1 MAAGKKNLVE
11 VLSSKVE
18 GLTKKDADA
27 TIVEVFDV
35 IAEALENGEKVQL
48 TNFGTLEVYTRAER
62 KGRNPQTGE
71 EIHIPAKQ
79 ALRFKAGKGLEET
92 VQ

>member
-1 MAAGKKNLVE
+1 MAAGKKNLVDL
-11 VLSSKVE
+11 VTSKVE

-27 TIVEVFDV
+27 TIVEVFDI

-48 TNFGTLEVYTRAER
+48 TNFGTLTKYERAER

-71 EIHIPAKQ
+71 EIHIPAKP
-79 ALRFKAGKGLEET
+79 AVRFKAGKELKET
-92 VQ
+92 VK